1 MNELIS
7 KWIKQIQRT
16 QKSDQAPGNLH
27 LNHETVSETGC
38 KIKMINY
45 NFHGWNVKLRW

>member
-27 LNHETVSETGC
+27 LNCQKLLNDGNKKEPFSEPEE
-38 KIKMINY
+38 KKN
-45 NFHGWNVKLRW
+45 L